1 LRARGAVS
9 AGTRVVGIAPSHN
22 VDAATVAVAAAEVG
36 ARVAEDGDL
45 VGGAERGRRVLVI
58 GGARSGKSA
67 FAERLVDGDTSVTYV
82 ATAPDRPDD
91 AEWVARVARHR
102 ARRPAAW
109 TTVESPDVAAALR
122 AVTGTVLVDCFSLWL
137 ATALDG
143 VGAWQ
148 PDADADA
155 AAAALDARVREV
167 VGAWQATA
175 ARVVGV
181 SSEVGLGVVP
191 ATPAGRRYRDELGRL
206 NALLAAA
213 ADEVWLV
220 TAGLPRRLK

>member
-1 LRARGAVS
+1 
-9 AGTRVVGIAPSHN
+9 
-22 VDAATVAVAAAEVG
+22 VAVAAAEVG

-45 VGGAERGRRVLVI
+45 VGGAETGRRVLVI

-67 FAERLVDGDTSVTYV
+67 FAERLVDRDGSVTYL

-91 AEWVARVARHR
+91 AEWVERVASHR
-102 ARRPAAW
+102 ARRPATW
-109 TTVESPDVAAALR
+109 TTVETADVAAALR
-122 AVTGTVLVDCFSLWL
+122 TATGAVLVDCFSLWL
-137 ATALDG
+137 AAALDG
-143 VGAWQ
+143 VGAWR
-148 PDADADA
+148 PDADA
-155 AAAALDARVREV
+155 AAVGAALDARVQEV
-167 VGAWQATA
+167 VGAWQSTA